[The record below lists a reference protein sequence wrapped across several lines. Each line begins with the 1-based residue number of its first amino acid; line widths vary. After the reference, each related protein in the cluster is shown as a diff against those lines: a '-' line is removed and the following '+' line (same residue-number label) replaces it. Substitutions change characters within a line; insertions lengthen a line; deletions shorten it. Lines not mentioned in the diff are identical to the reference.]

1 MTHKTKQFQPVKKRK
16 QHSPEF
22 LSEALKL
29 AERIGVAAAARELS
43 LYESQLYAWRSK
55 LQQQM
60 SSSERESELAAE
72 NARLKRQL
80 AEQAE
85 ELAILQKGRDI
96 LCESSEMKYVFIEK
110 HQAEFS
116 IKAMCRVLRVAR
128 SGWYTWCQR
137 RTRISTRQQFR
148 QHCDSVVLAAFTRS
162 KQRYGAPRLT
172 DELRAQG
179 YPFNVK
185 TVAASLRR
193 QGLRA
198 KASRKFSPVS
208 YRAHGLPVSE
218 NLLEQDFYASGP
230 NQKWAGDITY
240 LRTDEGWLYLAV
252 VIDLWSRAVIG
263 WSMSPRMTA
272 QLACDALQMALWRR
286 KRPRNVIVHTDRG
299 GQYCSADYQAQ
310 LKRHNLRGSMS
321 AKGCCYDNACVE
333 SFFHSLKVECIH
345 GERFISREIMRATVF
360 NYIECDY
367 NRWRRHSWCGGL
379 SPEQFENKNLA

>member
-1 MTHKTKQFQPVKKRK
+1 

-22 LSEALKL
+22 RSEALKL
-29 AERIGVAAAARELS
+29 AERIGVTAAARELS
-43 LYESQLYAWRSK
+43 LYESLLYNWRSK
-55 LQQQM
+55 QQNQQT
-60 SSSERESELAAE
+60 SSERELEMSTEI
-72 NARLKRQL
+72 ARLKRQL
-80 AEQAE
+80 AERDE
-85 ELAILQKGRDI
+85 ELAILPKGRDI
-96 LCESSEMKYVFIEK
+96 LREAPEMKYVFIEK

-345 GERFISREIMRATVF
+345 GEHFISREIMRATVF

>member
-1 MTHKTKQFQPVKKRK
+1 MTKTVSTSKKPRK

-22 LSEALKL
+22 RSEALKL

-55 LQQQM
+55 QQQM
-60 SSSERESELAAE
+60 TSSERENELAAE

-80 AEQAE
+80 AEHAE

-96 LCESSEMKYVFIEK
+96 LRETPEMKYVFIEK

-128 SGWYTWCQR
+128 SGWYAWMNR
-137 RTRISTRQQFR
+137 RAVMSARQQFR
-148 QHCDSVVLAAFTRS
+148 QNCDSAVHEAFHRA

-172 DELRAQG
+172 DELHAQG
-179 YPFNVK
+179 YRFNVK

-198 KASRKFSPVS
+198 KVSRKFSPVS
-208 YRAHGLPVSE
+208 YCEHGLPVSK
-218 NLLEQDFYASGP
+218 NLLKQDFYASGP
-230 NQKWAGDITY
+230 NQKWVGDITY
-240 LRTDEGWLYLAV
+240 LRTGEGWLYLAV

-263 WSMSPRMTA
+263 WSMSPRMTDR
-272 QLACDALQMALWRR
+272 LACDALQMALWRR
-286 KRPRNVIVHTDRG
+286 KRPENVIVHTDRG
-299 GQYCSADYQAQ
+299 GQYCSADYQAL

-321 AKGCCYDNACVE
+321 AKGCCYDNACAE

-345 GERFISREIMRATVF
+345 GERVISREIMRTTVF

-367 NRWRRHSWCGGL
+367 NRWRRHSACGGL
-379 SPEQFENKNLA
+379 SPEQFENQNLA

>member
-1 MTHKTKQFQPVKKRK
+1 MTKTVSTSKKPRK

-22 LSEALKL
+22 RSEALKL
-29 AERIGVAAAARELS
+29 AERIGVTATARELS
-43 LYESQLYAWRSK
+43 LYESQRYNWRSK
-55 LQQQM
+55 QQNQQT
-60 SSSERESELAAE
+60 SSERELEMSTEI
-72 NARLKRQL
+72 ARLKRQL
-80 AEQAE
+80 AERDE
-85 ELAILQKGRDI
+85 ELAILPKGRDI
-96 LCESSEMKYVFIEK
+96 LREAPEMKYVFIEK

-345 GERFISREIMRATVF
+345 GEHFISREIMRATVF

>member
-1 MTHKTKQFQPVKKRK
+1 MTKTVSTSKKPRK

-22 LSEALKL
+22 RSEALKL

-60 SSSERESELAAE
+60 TSSERESELAAE

-85 ELAILQKGRDI
+85 ELAILPKGRDI
-96 LCESSEMKYVFIEK
+96 LREAPEMKYVFIEK

-137 RTRISTRQQFR
+137 RTRISPRQQFR

-208 YRAHGLPVSE
+208 YRAHNLPVSE

-263 WSMSPRMTA
+263 WSMSPRMTV

-286 KRPRNVIVHTDRG
+286 KRPRNVIVHSDRG
-299 GQYCSADYQAQ
+299 SQYCSADYQTL

-333 SFFHSLKVECIH
+333 RFFHSLKVECLH
-345 GERFISREIMRATVF
+345 GEHFISREIMRATVF

-379 SPEQFENKNLA
+379 SPEQFENQNLA

>member
-1 MTHKTKQFQPVKKRK
+1 MTKTVSTSKKPRK

-22 LSEALKL
+22 RSEALKL
-29 AERIGVAAAARELS
+29 AERIGVTAAARELS
-43 LYESQLYAWRSK
+43 LYESLLYNWRSK
-55 LQQQM
+55 QQNQQT
-60 SSSERESELAAE
+60 SSERELEMSTEI
-72 NARLKRQL
+72 ARLKRQL
-80 AEQAE
+80 AERDE
-85 ELAILQKGRDI
+85 ELAILPKGRDI
-96 LCESSEMKYVFIEK
+96 LREAPEMKYVFIEK

-240 LRTDEGWLYLAV
+240 LHTDEGWLYLAV

-345 GERFISREIMRATVF
+345 GEHFISREIMRATVF

-379 SPEQFENKNLA
+379 SPEQFEN

>member
-1 MTHKTKQFQPVKKRK
+1 
-16 QHSPEF
+16 
-22 LSEALKL
+22 
-29 AERIGVAAAARELS
+29 
-43 LYESQLYAWRSK
+43 
-55 LQQQM
+55 
-60 SSSERESELAAE
+60 
-72 NARLKRQL
+72 
-80 AEQAE
+80 
-85 ELAILQKGRDI
+85 
-96 LCESSEMKYVFIEK
+96 MKYVFIEK

-263 WSMSPRMTA
+263 FFTIILSSLRI
-272 QLACDALQMALWRR
+272 L
-286 KRPRNVIVHTDRG
+286 IVADESCSEEPPQTKVWIRYLCAPSHDSLGTT
-299 GQYCSADYQAQ
+299 GQ
-310 LKRHNLRGSMS
+310 
-321 AKGCCYDNACVE
+321 V
-333 SFFHSLKVECIH
+333 
-345 GERFISREIMRATVF
+345 
-360 NYIECDY
+360 
-367 NRWRRHSWCGGL
+367 
-379 SPEQFENKNLA
+379 P

>member
-1 MTHKTKQFQPVKKRK
+1 
-16 QHSPEF
+16 
-22 LSEALKL
+22 
-29 AERIGVAAAARELS
+29 
-43 LYESQLYAWRSK
+43 
-55 LQQQM
+55 
-60 SSSERESELAAE
+60 
-72 NARLKRQL
+72 
-80 AEQAE
+80 
-85 ELAILQKGRDI
+85 
-96 LCESSEMKYVFIEK
+96 MKYVFIEK

-128 SGWYTWCQR
+128 SGWYVWRQR
-137 RTRISTRQQFR
+137 RSVMSSRQQYR
-148 QHCDSVVLAAFTRS
+148 QCCDRAVRDAFGQA

-172 DELRAQG
+172 DELRSQG
-179 YPFNVK
+179 LTLNVK

-198 KASRKFSPVS
+198 KASRRFSPVS
-208 YRAHGLPVSE
+208 YREHGLPVSE
-218 NLLEQDFYASGP
+218 NLLKQDFYASGP

-272 QLACDALQMALWRR
+272 QLACDALQMAFWRR
-286 KRPRNVIVHTDRG
+286 KRPENVIVHSDRG
-299 GQYCSADYQAQ
+299 GQYCSADYQAL

-321 AKGCCYDNACVE
+321 AKGNCYDNACAE

-345 GERFISREIMRATVF
+345 GERFISREIMRTTVF

-367 NRWRRHSWCGGL
+367 NRWRRHSACGGI
-379 SPEQFENKNLA
+379 SPEQFENQNLA

>member
-1 MTHKTKQFQPVKKRK
+1 MTKTVSTSKKPRK

-22 LSEALKL
+22 RSEALKL
-29 AERIGVAAAARELS
+29 AERIGVTAAARELC
-43 LYESQLYAWRSK
+43 LYESQLYNWRSK
-55 LQQQM
+55 QQNQQT
-60 SSSERESELAAE
+60 SSERELEMSTEI
-72 NARLKRQL
+72 ARLKRQL
-80 AEQAE
+80 VERDE
-85 ELAILQKGRDI
+85 ELAILPKGRDI
-96 LCESSEMKYVFIEK
+96 LREAPEMKYVFIEK

-240 LRTDEGWLYLAV
+240 LCTDEGWLYLAV

-272 QLACDALQMALWRR
+272 QQACHALQMALWRR

-345 GERFISREIMRATVF
+345 GEHFISREIMRATVF

-379 SPEQFENKNLA
+379 SPEQFENQNLA

>member
-1 MTHKTKQFQPVKKRK
+1 MTKTVSTSKKPRK

-22 LSEALKL
+22 RSEALKL
-29 AERIGVAAAARELS
+29 AERIGVTAAARELS
-43 LYESQLYAWRSK
+43 LYESQLYNWRSK
-55 LQQQM
+55 QQNQQT
-60 SSSERESELAAE
+60 SSERELEMSTEI
-72 NARLKRQL
+72 ARLKRQL
-80 AEQAE
+80 AERDE
-85 ELAILQKGRDI
+85 ELAILPKGRDI
-96 LCESSEMKYVFIEK
+96 LREAPEMKYVFIE
-110 HQAEFS
+110 AEFS

-345 GERFISREIMRATVF
+345 GEHFISREIMRATVF

-379 SPEQFENKNLA
+379 SPEQFENQNLA

>member
-1 MTHKTKQFQPVKKRK
+1 MTKTVSTSKKPRK

-22 LSEALKL
+22 RSEALKL
-29 AERIGVAAAARELS
+29 AERIGVTAAARELS
-43 LYESQLYAWRSK
+43 LYESQLYNWRSK
-55 LQQQM
+55 QQNQQT
-60 SSSERESELAAE
+60 SSERELEMSTEI
-72 NARLKRQL
+72 ARLKRQL
-80 AEQAE
+80 AERDE
-85 ELAILQKGRDI
+85 ELAILPKGRDI
-96 LCESSEMKYVFIEK
+96 LREAPEMKYVFIEK

-230 NQKWAGDITY
+230 NQKWPGDITY

-272 QLACDALQMALWRR
+272 QL
-286 KRPRNVIVHTDRG
+286 
-299 GQYCSADYQAQ
+299 
-310 LKRHNLRGSMS
+310 KRHNLRGSMS

-345 GERFISREIMRATVF
+345 GEHFISREIMRATVF

-379 SPEQFENKNLA
+379 NPEQFENQNLA